1 MQAGELEIVDGS
13 NVNRLSLKRRRF
25 FVASTND
32 QEQEQTH
39 QMNARDEV
47 VRALDLAGNVI
58 SENIIENRKE

>member
-1 MQAGELEIVDGS
+1 VQAGELEIVDGS

>member
-1 MQAGELEIVDGS
+1 LLPSSAVH
-13 NVNRLSLKRRRF
+13 
-25 FVASTND
+25 D